1 MSRKIMLDLDVV
13 MELIDDKVELRKL
26 NVGKSN
32 CPYRV
37 YGISNDND
45 TCADCD
51 KCEGQYYSK
60 YRKQI
65 TTDIL
70 GKQRM
75 NTLIKEGHL
84 KAR

>member
-1 MSRKIMLDLDVV
+1 MLDLDAV
-13 MELIDDKVELRKL
+13 MELIDDKVALRKL
-26 NVGKSN
+26 NVGKGN

-37 YGISNDND
+37 YGNECIANDND
-45 TCADCD
+45 TCTDCD
-51 KCEGQYYSK
+51 KCVGQYYSK

-65 TTDIL
+65 TADIL